1 VVATTHVP
9 RRAED
14 LVKVALSDTRVVVVN
29 GARQVGKST
38 LIRAVT
44 RGDDTVAER
53 RLDRTA
59 DREAARS
66 DPERFVAHDGL
77 LVIDEVQRAP
87 DLVLSI
93 KARVDEDN
101 RPGQFLLTGSA
112 RLLGLRGLPDA
123 LVGRTET
130 IELWPFSQG
139 EIEGTR
145 EAFID
150 AVFGEAKLVGASN
163 DSASA
168 VGRDDY
174 LERALAGGYP
184 EAVSRE
190 AARRRKFF
198 DAYVNDLIDRDVMQ
212 LSEIQRRPELH
223 RLLGQLGAR
232 MASPLKVETIS
243 SDLALPKSTAER
255 YVALLEE
262 VFLVKRIPAWANS
275 AATRA
280 VKMSKLMFVDTA
292 LGANV
297 AGITIDRVRRDESLA
312 GQIIENFV
320 TGEIG
325 RQRTWADL
333 SVQMFHYRDREQREV
348 DIVLEAND
356 GRVVGLEVKS
366 STTARAEDFRHLEH
380 LRRLA
385 GKNFH
390 HGYVLYTGERALPF
404 GDRLTAIPVCNLW
417 ANRPGGAR

>member
-1 VVATTHVP
+1 MHVP

-14 LVKVALSDTRVVVVN
+14 LVKTALADTRVVVVN

-53 RLDRTA
+53 RLDRAT
-59 DREAARS
+59 DREAARR
-66 DPERFVAHDGL
+66 DPERFVEHDGL

-93 KARVDEDN
+93 KARVDDDN

-150 AVFGEAKLVGASN
+150 AVFSEPIAGENTPGPE
-163 DSASA
+163 
-168 VGRDDY
+168 RDEY

-184 EAVSRE
+184 EAVVRKPG
-190 AARRRKFF
+190 RRRRFF
-198 DAYVNDLIDRDVMQ
+198 ESYVNDLIDRDVMQ

-232 MASPLKVETIS
+232 VAAPLKIENIS
-243 SDLALPKSTAER
+243 ADLTLPKSTTER
-255 YVALLEE
+255 YLALLEE
-262 VFLVKRIPAWANS
+262 VFLVKRIPAWANA

-280 VKMSKLMFVDTA
+280 VKMPKLMFVDTA

-297 AGITIDRVRRDESLA
+297 AGITFDRVRRDESLA

-320 TGEIG
+320 MGEIG

-356 GRVVGLEVKS
+356 GRVVGIEVKS

-380 LRRLA
+380 VSRLA
-385 GKNFH
+385 GRNFH
-390 HGYVLYTGERALPF
+390 HGYVLYTGQRTLPF
-404 GDRLTAIPVCNLW
+404 GDRLTALPISNLW
-417 ANRPGGAR
+417 KDRREN

>member
-1 VVATTHVP
+1 M
-9 RRAED
+9 
-14 LVKVALSDTRVVVVN
+14 KVALSDTRIVVVN

-59 DREAARS
+59 DREAARR

-139 EIEGTR
+139 EIGGIR

-150 AVFGEAKLVGASN
+150 AVFGEPAS
-163 DSASA
+163 DAGPA
-168 VGRDDY
+168 GIGRDEY
-174 LERALAGGYP
+174 LERSLTGGYP
-184 EAVSRE
+184 EAVARE
-190 AARRRKFF
+190 PARRRKFF
-198 DAYVNDLIDRDVMQ
+198 DAYVNDLIDGDIMQ

-232 MASPLKVETIS
+232 MAAPLKVESIS
-243 SDLALPKSTAER
+243 SDLSLPKSTAER
-255 YVALLEE
+255 YLALLEE
-262 VFLVKRIPAWANS
+262 VFLVKRIPAWANR

-280 VKMSKLMFVDTA
+280 VKMPKLMFVDSA

-320 TGEIG
+320 IGEIG

-348 DIVLEAND
+348 DLVLEAND
-356 GRVVGLEVKS
+356 GRVVGIEVKS

-390 HGYVLYTGERALPF
+390 HGYVLYTGQSALPF
-404 GDRLTAIPVCNLW
+404 GDRLSAIPISNLW
-417 ANRPGGAR
+417 SHRPGTG